1 MKITKRQ
8 LRQIIKEEKAK
19 ILRESFADAVNQGR
33 AQSRAREEAE
43 FGGVSPA
50 INSLLQKF
58 ESQFEMQIN
67 AALGSEDRRW
77 WQNEDVI
84 RAVVKMLDD
93 LKATM
98 ADYGRVDESI
108 NEADMTNDSRVQE
121 LIKKAEFEK
130 SRGRLFQGDIDAIKD
145 MARGGYS
152 ASEIRRHKRLKF

>member
-19 ILRESFADAVNQGR
+19 VLRESFADAVNQGR

-77 WQNEDVI
+77 WQNDDVI
-84 RAVVKMLDD
+84 LAVTDMLDD

-98 ADYGRVDESI
+98 AAYGQVNEAI

-121 LIKKAEFEK
+121 LIKTAEMMLAK
-130 SRGRLFQGDIDAIKD
+130 GKLLQGDVDEIKR
-145 MARGGYS
+145 MARNGYS
-152 ASEIRRHKRLKF
+152 ASQIRRRKYLRF